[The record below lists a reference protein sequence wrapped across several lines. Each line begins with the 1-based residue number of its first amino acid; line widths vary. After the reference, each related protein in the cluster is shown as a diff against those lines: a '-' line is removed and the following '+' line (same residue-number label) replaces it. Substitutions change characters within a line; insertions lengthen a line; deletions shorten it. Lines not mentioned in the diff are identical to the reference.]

1 MFKKAILIL
10 FFSFGAMFAQAQIKG
25 YQQNIVTSKD
35 TGLIKSF
42 FKLFKGTPNSLID
55 TTNVSI
61 GRVMLSIA
69 RMEGKKINSIQ
80 VLQRHFGATLNL
92 SKPSISDPLTKFA
105 DKLHNNTN
113 DNTIRKNLFF
123 QEGDYLNALV
133 VAYNEKWLRDLTF
146 IQDARIVASTMPED
160 TNRVDLVVITK
171 DIFPLGGSI
180 NLKAANAYDASISS
194 ENINDNGNSF
204 SINHSYDYT
213 RSTKMGIGA
222 NYTARNILGSFVDLN
237 IGAKTF
243 ENNYSNGAS
252 SANSFSIKG
261 ERKLLSPIARWS
273 GGFDWSISN
282 NNNAY
287 PLIWSD
293 SLYSNS
299 LQYHLNHFD
308 TWLGYQLFNTP
319 RKYQPNSPRH
329 FVQLRYLDNNFSERP
344 SLYLMQMDKNYQN
357 INAKLFSYTVF
368 QQKIIRTNYLYGFG
382 RNEDLP
388 SGKSF
393 TTTMGQY
400 IRENETMPYI
410 GYQFESYHLSTS
422 ETFRHFNINV
432 GSSYGDKQ
440 LQDFRFLAS
449 LEQISKIHYL
459 ESGYRYRQII
469 NLSFAETLK
478 NKFNEALLI
487 NSIYG
492 IPQLS
497 RERIRGGT
505 RLSANWESI
514 WYNSRAFYGFRSSPF
529 VFANITY
536 IRTVGEPIKSGDIY
550 SAVGSGIRVRN
561 ENLIFGTIE
570 LKGFYFPRTNLQLSP
585 WNLTISTNMRFKYN
599 SSLLNKPDFVQIN

>member
-1 MFKKAILIL
+1 MYKKVLIVL
-10 FFSFGAMFAQAQIKG
+10 FIVFSVTTAQAQIKG

-35 TGLIKSF
+35 TNLIKSF
-42 FKLFKGTPNSLID
+42 FKLFKGKPNSLID
-55 TTNVSI
+55 TTNVTI
-61 GRVMLSIA
+61 GRIMLSIA
-69 RMEGKKINSIQ
+69 RLEGKKINSIQ
-80 VLQRHFGATLNL
+80 ILQRHFGSTLNL
-92 SKPSISDPLTKFA
+92 SKPSITDPLTKFA

-123 QEGDYLNALV
+123 KEGDYLNALE
-133 VAYNEKWLRDLTF
+133 VAYNEKWLRDLAF
-146 IQDARIVASTMPED
+146 LQDARIVASTMPED

-171 DIFPLGGSI
+171 DIFPLGGTL
-180 NLKAANAYDASISS
+180 NLKSADAYDASISS
-194 ENINDNGNSF
+194 DNINDNGNSF

-222 NYTARNILGSFVDLN
+222 NYTSRNIFGSFTDLN

-243 ENNYSNGAS
+243 ENNYADGAS
-252 SANSFSIKG
+252 SASSFVIKG
-261 ERKLLSPIARWS
+261 ERRLLSPIARWS
-273 GGFDWSISN
+273 GGFEWSISN
-282 NNNAY
+282 NTNAY

-293 SLYSNS
+293 SLYSNT
-299 LQYHLNHFD
+299 LQYHLTHFD
-308 TWLGYQLFNTP
+308 TWLGYQLFNKP
-319 RKYQPNSPRH
+319 NQYNANSPRH
-329 FVQLRYLDNNFSERP
+329 FVQFRYLANYFSERP
-344 SLYLMQMDKNYQN
+344 SDYLLQIDKNYQN
-357 INAKLFSYTVF
+357 INARLVSYTVF

-400 IRENETMPYI
+400 KRENETMPYI
-410 GYQFESYHLSTS
+410 GYQFESYQLSKS
-422 ETFRHFNINV
+422 ETFRHFNINI
-432 GSSYGDKQ
+432 GSSYGDNQ

-492 IPQLS
+492 IPQLNK
-497 RERIRGGT
+497 ERIKGGT

-529 VFANITY
+529 VFANLTY
-536 IRTVGEPIKSGDIY
+536 IRTVGTPIQSGDIY
-550 SAVGSGIRVRN
+550 SSIGSGIRIRN

-570 LKGFYFPRTNLQLSP
+570 IKGFYFPRTNLQLSP

-599 SSLLNKPDFVQIN
+599 SNIINKPDFVQIN